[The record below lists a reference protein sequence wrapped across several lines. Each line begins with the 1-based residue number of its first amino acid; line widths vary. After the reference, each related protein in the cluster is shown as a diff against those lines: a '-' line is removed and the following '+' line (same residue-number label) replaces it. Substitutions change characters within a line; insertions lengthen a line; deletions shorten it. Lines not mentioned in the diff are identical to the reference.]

1 MRLAQV
7 ELLELAEHV
16 LDQTHDVLRKYGQHG
31 YEGLV
36 LWVGSVRGTVAR
48 VEQVVVPEQNPIRNE
63 SGVGYFVEA
72 PVLFKLSK
80 HLESSKL
87 RLLAQVHS
95 HPTDAYHSDT
105 DDRYAIVTENGGFSL
120 VVPDFAVRPMKLD
133 ECAIYRLRGGRWDE
147 LTADEVRGAFHIA

>member
-7 ELLELAEHV
+7 ELVELAGYV
-16 LDQTHDVLRKYGQHG
+16 LGQTHEVLRKYGQHG
-31 YEGLV
+31 FEGLV
-36 LWVGSVRGTVAR
+36 LWVGSIHGSVAR

-63 SGVGYFVEA
+63 SGVGYFVEG
-72 PVLFKLSK
+72 PILLKLSK

-95 HPTDAYHSDT
+95 HPTEAYHSDT

-147 LTADEVRGAFHIA
+147 LTADEVHAGFRIA

>member
-7 ELLELAEHV
+7 EQLELAEHV
-16 LDQTHDVLRKYGQHG
+16 LTQTHEVLRKYGHHG

-36 LWVGSVRGTVAR
+36 LWAGTVRGPRAK
-48 VEQVVVPEQNPIRNE
+48 VEQVLVPEQNPIRNE

-80 HLESSKL
+80 HLESNKL

-95 HPTDAYHSDT
+95 HPTEAYHSDT

-120 VVPDFAVRPMKLD
+120 VVPGFAVRPIKLE

-147 LTADEVRGAFHIA
+147 LGIAEVRASFRIG